1 MKYLFSKPLVSLFAL
16 AGLFGSSP
24 SFAMVEMKDEQLSEV
39 TGQALLQMG
48 KIEGMAGTVSENMT
62 FYKAGLDAE
71 IELNMNIEKIQLG
84 CTGNTING
92 NHCDIDIRNFSLSGL
107 PSNLANNPST
117 SESPD
122 FTPDGGRAA
131 TSALLTRPF
140 FEFAVDNDQSKTLRE
155 VVGIRLGAESMLG
168 MLSSG
173 LMNGAAPSTTDGIQ
187 TLSGYLQIA
196 GTTGE
201 VTTEQAIFG
210 DSLDERIS
218 GLLDIALFGD
228 RDFTS
233 NLGGFTSGITVPSMN
248 VGFNLPGFTVTGKR
262 LTTAVANNVTALIPE
277 IPLAPGCG
285 ENGADDGCGID
296 DSVFASDQLGVD
308 VIPCVELFGF
318 CLVDE
323 AAFQMGDDS
332 SLQNLNMNIT
342 FAQALS
348 MFHNIPLRDSGF
360 YLSLQDEDVYW
371 PGSNADDIAQQG
383 WWMSFK
389 EPAQLGYLQA
399 SNEVD
404 ISAVLPQVATL
415 ITQELQKEE
424 NRVSVNFGEALGAV
438 FENPIIKTL
447 NIDIGAFTAAN
458 PATLTLANQ
467 QLTSQEVVPNCWGAS
482 NFC

>member
-1 MKYLFSKPLVSLFAL
+1 
-16 AGLFGSSP
+16 
-24 SFAMVEMKDEQLSEV
+24 
-39 TGQALLQMG
+39 
-48 KIEGMAGTVSENMT
+48 
-62 FYKAGLDAE
+62 
-71 IELNMNIEKIQLG
+71 
-84 CTGNTING
+84 
-92 NHCDIDIRNFSLSGL
+92 
-107 PSNLANNPST
+107 
-117 SESPD
+117 
-122 FTPDGGRAA
+122 
-131 TSALLTRPF
+131 
-140 FEFAVDNDQSKTLRE
+140 
-155 VVGIRLGAESMLG
+155 
-168 MLSSG
+168 
-173 LMNGAAPSTTDGIQ
+173 
-187 TLSGYLQIA
+187 
-196 GTTGE
+196 
-201 VTTEQAIFG
+201 
-210 DSLDERIS
+210 
-218 GLLDIALFGD
+218 
-228 RDFTS
+228 
-233 NLGGFTSGITVPSMN
+233 
-248 VGFNLPGFTVTGKR
+248 
-262 LTTAVANNVTALIPE
+262 
-277 IPLAPGCG
+277 
-285 ENGADDGCGID
+285 
-296 DSVFASDQLGVD
+296 
-308 VIPCVELFGF
+308 
-318 CLVDE
+318 
-323 AAFQMGDDS
+323 MGDDS